1 MELPNDLIKATNY
14 SKAKEREIHEFEY
27 VNGKYI
33 HRYVLGGEHEMTPQ
47 EIVDCLN
54 AIATIDCDLSTA
66 YAYIKG
72 QDEKIAELKQK
83 AIVPKFKIG
92 QEVFY
97 IAPKRQIVKAIV
109 IGCFENGLIVKC
121 KNRNFIKLLN
131 ENIFSSEENAKT
143 SIEKYYKDI
152 PKNYQRNKLNNV
164 YWKMK
169 ERCYNPK
176 SLSYIN
182 YGAVGIT
189 MCDEW
194 KNSYNEFKT
203 WAENNGYKEDIM
215 PNGRN
220 RLTLDRID
228 NSKGYCPSN
237 CRWVTQKEQQ
247 NNKRNNRKAKLREL
261 QEK

>member
-1 MELPNDLIKATNY
+1 MSKEIDLIKCIISEIDNNLYSDFGGNPCISYTSNLKKLLLALDTPEVRHFFENY
-14 SKAKEREIHEFEY
+14 NKQAER
-27 VNGKYI
+27 
-33 HRYVLGGEHEMTPQ
+33 
-47 EIVDCLN
+47 
-54 AIATIDCDLSTA
+54 
-66 YAYIKG
+66 
-72 QDEKIAELKQK
+72 IAELEEQLKNC
-83 AIVPKFKIG
+83 IRPKFEIG

-97 IAPKRQIVKAIV
+97 VAPKRQIVKAIV

-131 ENIFSSEENAKT
+131 ENIFSSEENAKI

-237 CRWVTQKEQQ
+237 CRWVTQKDQQ
-247 NNKRNNRKAKLREL
+247 NNRRNNRNTKLEEL
-261 QEK
+261 KGNNYE

>member
-1 MELPNDLIKATNY
+1 MSNKYEFLKKQRYEYYKDTN
-14 SKAKEREIHEFEY
+14 K
-27 VNGKYI
+27 
-33 HRYVLGGEHEMTPQ
+33 
-47 EIVDCLN
+47 IVDNELDDFVDDVVERLN
-54 AIATIDCDLSTA
+54 TQDFNKNELLKVKQI
-66 YAYIKG
+66 
-72 QDEKIAELKQK
+72 QDERIAELEEQLKN
-83 AIVPKFKIG
+83 AVCPKFKIG

-97 IAPKRQIVKAIV
+97 VAPKRQIIKAIA

-131 ENIFSSEENAKT
+131 ENVFSSEENAKT
-143 SIEKYYKDI
+143 SIERYYKDI

-164 YWKMK
+164 YWKIK

-247 NNKRNNRKAKLREL
+247 NNRRNNKDIKLRKL
-261 QEK
+261 QG

>member
-1 MELPNDLIKATNY
+1 MSKERYVEHTVAWELPIRDSVTKGNY
-14 SKAKEREIHEFEY
+14 NLADIET
-27 VNGKYI
+27 KYLPI
-33 HRYVLGGEHEMTPQ
+33 QTEV
-47 EIVDCLN
+47 VSDN
-54 AIATIDCDLSTA
+54 KDKTINKL
-66 YAYIKG
+66 
-72 QDEKIAELKQK
+72 QQRIAELEEQLKGC
-83 AIVPKFKIG
+83 IIPKFEIG

-97 IAPKRQIVKAIV
+97 VAPKRQIVKAIV

-131 ENIFSSEENAKT
+131 ENIFSSEENAKI

-228 NSKGYCPSN
+228 NSKGYYPSN

-247 NNKRNNRKAKLREL
+247 NNKRNNRDTKLREL
-261 QEK
+261 GEKK

>member
-1 MELPNDLIKATNY
+1 MCKRYVGHTVAWELPNRDSVTKGNY
-14 SKAKEREIHEFEY
+14 NLEDIET
-27 VNGKYI
+27 KYLPMQTEVVSDNKD
-33 HRYVLGGEHEMTPQ
+33 H
-47 EIVDCLN
+47 
-54 AIATIDCDLSTA
+54 TIDEL
-66 YAYIKG
+66 K
-72 QDEKIAELKQK
+72 QRIAELEEQLKNC
-83 AIVPKFKIG
+83 IRPKFEIG

-97 IAPKRQIVKAIV
+97 VAPKRQIVKAIV

-131 ENIFSSEENAKT
+131 ENIFSSEENAKI

-237 CRWVTQKEQQ
+237 CRWVTKKEQQ
-247 NNKRNNRKAKLREL
+247 NNKRNNRDTKLREL
-261 QEK
+261 QGEKK